1 MNERTG
7 DIKFLTSD
15 VPKIPRAFAA
25 KAAREIFGLDGTL
38 KALPSDRDANYKL
51 ASEEGDFILKFFHP
65 DEDPGVI
72 DFQTEALLH
81 IQKHAPDLPAPH
93 VRRTRRGESMGGVTA
108 PDGRPSIVRLLT
120 WLPGKVLGEVAPA
133 SELLFDLGG
142 TLARLDLVLR
152 GFFHPSARHTLV
164 WDLRQMPALQPHVG
178 DIEEEDARRNVAA
191 VSDTFIRTILPR
203 WDTLRSQ
210 VIHNDANSSNVVARE
225 DDPRRIGGLIDFGD
239 MVHAPRLCEIAMAA
253 EAFTI
258 GVDDPIEAIA
268 KVALGYDQISPLED
282 DEIDLLFDHV
292 LTRHAMASIIIA
304 RRKVARSNS
313 PAYLLEHEEPCWAT
327 IDQMLGIGSKAAR
340 NRLRKELR
348 FPVWCPMGDRNT
360 SEAKD
365 LKHEIKR
372 RHAVLGK
379 GLSTFYETPV
389 HIERGRG
396 ALLFDANGRAFI
408 DAYNNVPSV
417 GHCHPYVVNAV
428 SRQARQLATNTRYV
442 YSVIMDYAEKL
453 VATMPEGAGLDRVIL
468 VNSGSEANDI
478 AWRMATMLTG
488 NRGAIIMEDAYHGVT
503 EAIAALSPQDGL
515 DLQPH
520 VRLLREP
527 DAYRGPY
534 GRRTKDAGRKYAA
547 DADRAVAELD
557 EAGLGV
563 ACFMI
568 DTSFCSNGIP
578 DVPEGYLPEV
588 AQKVRDA
595 GGLLIADEVQY
606 GFGRPGTHM
615 WGFDFHGMPA
625 DIVTMGK
632 PAGDG
637 FPLGVIV
644 TTAEI
649 QEEFFQRTGL
659 FSTFG
664 GNPVACAA
672 GVAVLDVI
680 ERENLMENARLTG
693 DHLKAGLRKLM
704 RKHSLIGDVRGHG
717 LITGVELVSD
727 RRSKKPAP
735 DALSRVRERMRDLG
749 VLVGKEGRHGNV
761 FKIRP
766 PLAFGVEHADELI
779 AAMDRAIS
787 EL

>member
-1 MNERTG
+1 MKESAG

-15 VPKIPRAFAA
+15 IPDVPRAFAA
-25 KAAREIFGLDGTL
+25 ETAREVFGLEGTL
-38 KALPSDRDANYKL
+38 KALPSDRDVNYKL
-51 ASEEGDFILKFFHP
+51 ASDQGDFILKFFHP
-65 DEDPGVI
+65 DEDPAVI

-81 IQKHAPDLPAPH
+81 IQRHAPDLPAPH
-93 VRRTRRGESMGGVTA
+93 VRRTRRGDSMGRVTA
-108 PDGRPSIVRLLT
+108 PDGRTSIMRLLT
-120 WLPGKVLGEVAPA
+120 WLPGAVLSDVSPAPQ
-133 SELLFDLGG
+133 LLFDLGA

-164 WDLRQMPALQPHVG
+164 WDLRQTPALQPHIG
-178 DIEEEDARRNVAA
+178 DVADKDARRNV
-191 VSDTFIRTILPR
+191 DTITDHFIRTILPR

-210 VIHNDANSSNVVARE
+210 VIHNDANSSNVVTRTDDAR
-225 DDPRRIGGLIDFGD
+225 RVGGIIDFGD
-239 MVHAPRLCEIAMAA
+239 MVHAPLLCEIAMAA
-253 EAFTI
+253 EAFTV
-258 GVDDPIEAIA
+258 GVDDPIAAIA
-268 KVALGYDQISPLED
+268 EIAQGYDQISPLED

-292 LTRHAMASIIIA
+292 LTRHATSAIIIA
-304 RRKVARSNS
+304 RRKVARANS
-313 PAYLLEHEEPCWAT
+313 PAYLLDHEEPCWAT
-327 IDQMLGIGSKAAR
+327 IDRMLTIGSKAAR

-360 SEAKD
+360 PEAED
-365 LKHEIKR
+365 LTQQIKR
-372 RHAVLGK
+372 RHDVLGK
-379 GLSTFYETPV
+379 RLSTFYKKPIHV
-389 HIERGRG
+389 ERGRG
-396 ALLFDANGRAFI
+396 AILFDADGRAFI

-428 SRQARQLATNTRYV
+428 SRQARQLSTNTRYI

-453 VATMPEGAGLDRVIL
+453 VATMPEGSGLDRVIL
-468 VNSGSEANDI
+468 VNSGSEANDV

-488 NRGAIIMEDAYHGVT
+488 KHGAVVMEEAYHGIT

-515 DLQPH
+515 GLQPH
-520 VRLLREP
+520 VRLLQEP
-527 DAYRGPY
+527 DTYRGPY
-534 GRRTKDAGRKYAA
+534 GPRAKDAGAKYAA

-557 EAGLGV
+557 EAGFGA
-563 ACFMI
+563 ACFMV
-568 DTSFCSNGIP
+568 DTSFCSNGVP
-578 DVPEGYLPEV
+578 DVPPDYLKEV
-588 AQKVRDA
+588 AKKIRRA

-637 FPLGVIV
+637 FPLGVVV

-649 QEEFFQRTGL
+649 QDEFFRRTGL

-680 ERENLMENARLTG
+680 ERENLLENARTTG
-693 DHLKAGLRKLM
+693 EHLRKGLRTLM

-717 LITGVELVSD
+717 LIAGVELVSD
-727 RRSKKPAP
+727 RRSKQPAP
-735 DALSRVRERMRDLG
+735 EALDRVRERMRELG

-766 PLAFGVEHADELI
+766 PLVFGVEHADELI

>member
-1 MNERTG
+1 MDESAG

-15 VPKIPRAFAA
+15 VPEAPRAFAA
-25 KAAREIFGLDGTL
+25 KAAREIFGLEGTL

-51 ASEEGDFILKFFHP
+51 ASDQGDFILKFFHP
-65 DEDPGVI
+65 DEDPAVI

-81 IQKHAPDLPAPH
+81 IQRHAPDLPVPH
-93 VRRTRRGESMGGVTA
+93 VRRTRRGDSMARVTA
-108 PDGRPSIVRLLT
+108 PDGRTSIVRLLT
-120 WLPGKVLGEVAPA
+120 WLPGAVLGEVSPAP
-133 SELLFDLGG
+133 ELLHDLGS
-142 TLARLDLVLR
+142 TLARLDLALR

-164 WDLRQMPALQPHVG
+164 WDLRQTPALQAHVA
-178 DIEEEDARRNVAA
+178 DIADTGARRNVEA
-191 VSDTFIRTILPR
+191 VTDHFVRTILPR
-203 WDTLRSQ
+203 WDVLRSQ
-210 VIHNDANSSNVVARE
+210 VIHNDANSSNVVTRTDDAR
-225 DDPRRIGGLIDFGD
+225 RVGGVIDFGD
-239 MVHAPRLCEIAMAA
+239 MVHAPLLCEIAMSA
-253 EAFTI
+253 EAFTV
-258 GVDDPIEAIA
+258 GADDPIETIA
-268 KVALGYDQISPLED
+268 EIARGYDQINPLED

-292 LTRHAMASIIIA
+292 LARHAMASIIIA
-304 RRKVARSNS
+304 RRKVARTDS
-313 PAYLLEHEEPCWAT
+313 PAYLLDHEEPCWAT
-327 IDQMLGIGSKAAR
+327 IDRMLTIGAKAAR
-340 NRLRKELR
+340 TRLRKELR
-348 FPVWCPMGDRNT
+348 FPVWCPTGERDT
-360 SEAKD
+360 PESED
-365 LKHEIKR
+365 LDDQIRR
-372 RHAVLGK
+372 RHDLLGK
-379 GLSTFYETPV
+379 RLSTFYKKPIHV
-389 HIERGRG
+389 ERGRG
-396 ALLFDANGRAFI
+396 AILFDANGRAFI

-453 VATMPEGAGLDRVIL
+453 VATMPKDSGLDRVIL
-468 VNSGSEANDI
+468 VNSGSEANDV

-488 NRGAIIMEDAYHGVT
+488 RRGAIIMEEAYHGIT

-515 DLQPH
+515 GLQPH
-520 VRLLREP
+520 VRLLQEP
-527 DAYRGPY
+527 DTYRGPY
-534 GRRTKDAGRKYAA
+534 GPKCEDAGRKYAA

-557 EAGLGV
+557 EAGFGA

-578 DVPEGYLPEV
+578 DVPSDYLQEV
-588 AQKVRDA
+588 ARIIRNA
-595 GGLLIADEVQY
+595 GGLVIADEVQY

-637 FPLGVIV
+637 FPLGVVV

-649 QEEFFQRTGL
+649 QDEFFRRTGL

-693 DHLKAGLRKLM
+693 ERLQKGLRRLM
-704 RKHSLIGDVRGHG
+704 RKHALIGDVRGHG
-717 LITGVELVSD
+717 LITGVELVTD
-727 RRSKKPAP
+727 RRSKTPAGEEL
-735 DALSRVRERMRDLG
+735 ARVRERMRELG

-766 PLAFGVEHADELI
+766 PLVFGVEHADELI
-779 AAMDRAIS
+779 AAMDLAIS